1 MNLDLEKLKK
11 LSGKPVRRGRY
22 TLDQIFTLAE
32 EVLNTIKWNGNSSL
46 LFISCSS
53 PQFAPLFEH
62 FTQNTPQKVSSDK
75 ASALIYH
82 SKKTRF
88 LNFRNNFSLILAA
101 TDGRRSALLAVQS
114 SMQSAPSSVDGEDA
128 LFDIIFT
135 MAPDSIKRCLGA
147 LADAFENSD
156 LKSQLVPAFNSL
168 LPEKN
173 HPDDWNLFG
182 VDIARCSD
190 QHFTTTLEAEAWTR
204 FGFKLEEKLGEL
216 QKPEETLRA
225 FSDRL
230 KARMA
235 YDYLEISFLTNSF
248 EEDVEPA
255 NWVRND
261 TGLGGKLLSII
272 LKDSFLRGLTRRR
285 SALVVTPQKFESIID
300 NPELLRV
307 MELHRGILVPLV
319 LGSRT
324 HGVMK
329 LFFRRKLNFDA
340 QVKEWLITS
349 GAILT
354 RSLIRSWRYLAAQK
368 MATIDGLTGL
378 YNHRYFMDQLRKEF
392 TRARRYRNW
401 LSLILIDIDNFK
413 HYNDTNGHLAGNK
426 ALVKIAKTI
435 RRSVREMDLVA
446 RWGGEEFALLLPE
459 INAKNGM
466 IVAEKI
472 RKEVENQRF
481 RNERKQPE
489 GNLTISLG
497 VAENSANLKNYLEL
511 FNRADEALYQA
522 KRSGKNRCASAK

>member
-1 MNLDLEKLKK
+1 ML
-11 LSGKPVRRGRY
+11 
-22 TLDQIFTLAE
+22 
-32 EVLNTIKWNGNSSL
+32 
-46 LFISCSS
+46 
-53 PQFAPLFEH
+53 QFF
-62 FTQNTPQKVSSDK
+62 
-75 ASALIYH
+75 
-82 SKKTRF
+82 
-88 LNFRNNFSLILAA
+88 
-101 TDGRRSALLAVQS
+101 
-114 SMQSAPSSVDGEDA
+114 
-128 LFDIIFT
+128 
-135 MAPDSIKRCLGA
+135 
-147 LADAFENSD
+147 
-156 LKSQLVPAFNSL
+156 
-168 LPEKN
+168 
-173 HPDDWNLFG
+173 
-182 VDIARCSD
+182 
-190 QHFTTTLEAEAWTR
+190 
-204 FGFKLEEKLGEL
+204 FKLEEKLGGL
-216 QKPEETLRA
+216 QKPEETLQA
-225 FSDRL
+225 FSDQL
-230 KARMA
+230 KARIS
-235 YDYLEISFLTNSF
+235 YDYLEISFLTDSF

-272 LKDSFLRGLTRRR
+272 LKERFLRGLTRRR
-285 SALVVTPQKFESIID
+285 SALAVTPQKFESIID

-307 MELHRGILVPLV
+307 MELQRGILIPLV

-340 QVKEWLITS
+340 QMREWLITS
-349 GAILT
+349 GAMLS
-354 RSLIRSWRYLAAQK
+354 RSLIRSWRYLAAEK

-426 ALVKIAKTI
+426 VLIKIAKTI
-435 RRSVREMDLVA
+435 RKSVREMDLVA

-481 RNERKQPE
+481 RNEHKQPE

-497 VAENSANLKNYLEL
+497 VAENSAKLKNYLEL
-511 FNRADEALYQA
+511 FNRADEALYHA
-522 KRSGKNRCASAK
+522 KRSGKNRCASAKS